1 MHLITLFCIRVALA
15 TIVILV
21 IYKMSCIPYPAD
33 KRIFNRNEVG
43 NVIFVTILLE
53 FLIMRYVSIYCVIH
67 ILLILLLF
75 REDLECVVAVHVVN
89 KHTLAK
95 DCVQMISVANLTML

>member
-1 MHLITLFCIRVALA
+1 MHLIG
-15 TIVILV
+15 LV
-21 IYKMSCIPYPAD
+21 ICKMSCIPYPAG

-53 FLIMRYVSIYCVIH
+53 FLIMRYVSIYCAIH
-67 ILLILLLF
+67 ILLILFLF

-95 DCVQMISVANLTML
+95 DCVQMTNVATLTML